1 MAELILTPKQENFCQ
16 LFIELGNASEAY
28 RQAYDADSMNE
39 NTVNREAKR
48 LLDNPKITTRLELIR
63 KSHQTRHNLT
73 VDDLLQEL
81 EEARKAAFAQGE
93 RAQVSAAVA
102 ATMGKAKLLGL
113 DKVSS
118 LVAKKQELEI
128 AKLQKELNP
137 DEDNDVTPVQVTI
150 HVVDASKKDAE
161 HKSDPEC
168 ATG

>member
-1 MAELILTPKQENFCQ
+1 MAELKLTPKQENFCQ

-48 LLDNPKITTRLELIR
+48 LLDNPKIATRLELIR
-63 KSHQTRHNLT
+63 KEHQTRHNLT

-81 EEARKAAFAQGE
+81 EEARKAAFEGD
-93 RAQVSAAVA
+93 RVQVSAAVA

-128 AKLQKELNP
+128 ARLERDLKPPEERPQEEDYRLDLKP
-137 DEDNDVTPVQVTI
+137 DEELPHEPI
-150 HVVDASKKDAE
+150 L
-161 HKSDPEC
+161 
-168 ATG
+168 

>member
-1 MAELILTPKQENFCQ
+1 MAELKLTPKQENFCQ

-63 KSHQTRHNLT
+63 KGHQTRHNLT

-81 EEARKAAFAQGE
+81 EDARLKAFEGE

-137 DEDNDVTPVQVTI
+137 NEDDDVTPVKVTI

-161 HKSDPEC
+161 HQSDTKC
-168 ATG
+168 TSS

>member
-1 MAELILTPKQENFCQ
+1 MAELKLTPKQENFCQ

-48 LLDNPKITTRLELIR
+48 LLDNPKIATRLELIR
-63 KSHQTRHNLT
+63 KEHQTRHNLT

-81 EEARKAAFAQGE
+81 EEARKAAFEGE
-93 RAQVSAAVA
+93 RVQVSAAVA

-113 DKVSS
+113 DKVSE
-118 LVAKKQELEI
+118 LQVKKQELEI

-137 DEDNDVTPVQVTI
+137 EEDEDVTPVQVTI

-161 HKSDPEC
+161 HQPNTEC
-168 ATG
+168 SSG

>member
-1 MAELILTPKQENFCQ
+1 MAELVLTPKQENFCQ

-48 LLDNPKITTRLELIR
+48 LLDNPKIATRLELIR
-63 KSHQTRHNLT
+63 KGHQTRHNLT

-81 EEARKAAFAQGE
+81 EEARKAAFDGE
-93 RAQVSAAVA
+93 RTQVSAAVA

-113 DKVSS
+113 DRVSS

-137 DEDNDVTPVQVTI
+137 NEDDDVTPVKVTI
-150 HVVDASKKDAE
+150 HVVDASKKDAKHQSE
-161 HKSDPEC
+161 TEC
-168 ATG
+168 TSG